1 MDNQYTVSSFLGRYN
16 FDLRGPSVNTIIDA
30 LLYDME
36 EGLRCGPVFPPK
48 VGTALDM
55 IPTWLLPPAELP
67 KNTSVIVVDA
77 GGTNFRSCLVS
88 FDSTSKPSISQ
99 FERSPMPATDRE
111 YSKEEFY
118 DTMASYLD
126 RLKNAAETIGF
137 CFSYPM
143 KITPDGDGEVL
154 RFSKEIKAPQVVGS
168 SLGKSLAEALQKRGW
183 TPLRRIT
190 LLNDTVA
197 ALFAGAATSG
207 LGKKYSSYVG
217 FILGTGTNT
226 AYIEYDPI
234 AKLEGGTE
242 SNVRPSAQIIV
253 CESGKSNKIP
263 RSYFDE
269 IIAQKTNEPE
279 LYWLEKMCSGA
290 YLGSLAA
297 HILRIAARDGIF
309 SDSIN
314 TVFSTLESLSL
325 IEANQFLSNP
335 YAEDTLLGAFL
346 TGKSERDRELTYRL
360 VDAVVIRAAR
370 LAAGN
375 IAAAVIKSG
384 KGSNPISPVCILAEG
399 TTFLKMHHLYRR
411 VTSYLQTVLTEQRG
425 IYFDIETTDNAVTLG
440 TAIAGLI

>member
-1 MDNQYTVSSFLGRYN
+1 MNSLHAVSAFLGRYN
-16 FDLRGPSVNTIIDA
+16 FDIRGPSVNTIIDS

-36 EGLRCGPVFPPK
+36 EGLKRDPSVPPK
-48 VGTALDM
+48 NGPALDM
-55 IPTWLLPPAELP
+55 IPTWLLPPQEPP

-88 FDSTSKPSISQ
+88 FDGMGTPSITQ
-99 FERSPMPATDRE
+99 FERNPMPATERE

-126 RLKNAAETIGF
+126 RLKNTAETIGF

-143 KITPDGDGEVL
+143 KITADGDGEVL
-154 RFSKEIKAPQVVGS
+154 MFSKEITAPQVVGS
-168 SLGKSLAEALQKRGW
+168 YVGKSLAEALQKRGW
-183 TPLRRIT
+183 APLKHIT

-197 ALFAGAATSG
+197 ALFAGAATAAAG
-207 LGKKYSSYVG
+207 RKYSSYVG
-217 FILGTGTNT
+217 FILGTGMNT

-234 AKLEGGTE
+234 AKLAEIAE
-242 SNVRPSAQIIV
+242 SKLRPSAQIIV

-269 IIAQKTNEPE
+269 LIAQKTNEPE
-279 LYWLEKMCSGA
+279 LYWFEKMCSGA

-297 HILRIAARDGIF
+297 HILRVAACDGLF

-335 YAEDTLLGAFL
+335 YAEDTLLGTLL
-346 TGKSERDRELTYRL
+346 TGKSEQDRELTCRM
-360 VDAVVIRAAR
+360 VDAVVARAAR

-384 KGSNPISPVCILAEG
+384 KGSNPTSPVCILAEG

-411 VTSYLQTVLTEQRG
+411 VTAYLQTVLTEQRG
-425 IYFDIETTDNAVTLG
+425 IYFELVTAEHAVTLG
-440 TAIAGLI
+440 TAIGGCI